1 MTALSEDTGPQ
12 VTLTRYQ
19 CSQLGTYS
27 PEITLYP
34 NTTEYISQ
42 SQGYWVIQNSEV
54 LPSCRF
60 APRSAEDVAF
70 AINTIRAT
78 ESRFAITSGRHSVV
92 LGANNAKN
100 GVTIDFNAHMRR
112 VEIDEP
118 SSVVRVQPGA
128 KWGEVYEF
136 LESRGWIAVGG
147 RLSDIGVGGLLL
159 GGGIS
164 HYGPRKGWASDN
176 VLAFTV
182 VLASGEIVRASP
194 TSHPDLYWALKGGGN
209 RYGIVVDFELAAFRY
224 ESPLF
229 AGGILLDSAN
239 LSEATRRLTVF
250 NDEGSLTDEGA
261 TATMPFTWS
270 AANPNRT
277 ALMFLADSYGRNFT
291 NNASSPLYPLQEL
304 ASLPVGTSSLAYIN
318 VSTLSVNLFATNN
331 ASRYAQSV
339 MTFSNNAS
347 VLEAAVDEF
356 ESLIQPLLAADP
368 ALVAQA
374 MYQPIPSA
382 MFQHMTDS
390 PVKLTDGPVFVFFLS
405 LVWTDPSRDMRYE
418 SDLER
423 IHKQVEHRVRVLGGF
438 RQWKYWNYAAG
449 WQDVYKDYGE
459 EVFSRIFSVSEAYDP
474 DRFFYFLQ
482 GASFDYF

>member
-1 MTALSEDTGPQ
+1 M
-12 VTLTRYQ
+12 
-19 CSQLGTYS
+19 
-27 PEITLYP
+27 
-34 NTTEYISQ
+34 
-42 SQGYWVIQNSEV
+42 

-60 APRSAEDVAF
+60 APRSAEDVVF

-92 LGANNAKN
+92 LGANNAQN

-112 VEIDEP
+112 VEIDELNT
-118 SSVVRVQPGA
+118 VVRVQPGA
-128 KWGEVYEF
+128 KWGEVYAF
-136 LESRGWIAVGG
+136 MESRGWMVVGG

-176 VLAFTV
+176 VLAFAV
-182 VLASGEIVRASP
+182 VLASGETVRASP

-209 RYGIVVDFELAAFRY
+209 RYGIVVEFELAAFRY
-224 ESPLF
+224 ENPLF
-229 AGGILLDSAN
+229 AGAILLDTVN

-250 NDEGSLTDEGA
+250 NDEDSLMDEGA

-277 ALMFLADSYGRNFT
+277 GLMFLADSYGRNFT

-304 ASLPVGTSSLAYIN
+304 ASLPVGTSGLAHIN
-318 VSTLSVNLFATNN
+318 VSTLSVDLFATNN
-331 ASRYAQSV
+331 ASRYAQTV
-339 MTFSNNAS
+339 MTLSNNAS

-405 LVWTDPSRDMRYE
+405 LVWTDPSRDMRYG
-418 SDLER
+418 SDLQR

-459 EVFSRIFSVSEAYDP
+459 EVFSRLFSVAETYDP